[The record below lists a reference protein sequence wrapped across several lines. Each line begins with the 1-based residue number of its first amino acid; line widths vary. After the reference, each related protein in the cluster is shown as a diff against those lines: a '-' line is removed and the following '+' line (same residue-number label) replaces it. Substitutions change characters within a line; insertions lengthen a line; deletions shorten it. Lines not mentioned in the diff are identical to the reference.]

1 MKTGTPDT
9 VPLDSK
15 RKKEI
20 RMSHLFLPV
29 LLTLPLAVAQ
39 AATITVNTTEDSI
52 PGTPGNCSLR
62 EAVQAVIDTTPQ
74 DGCPAGSP
82 EGPPGSFT
90 GRDTINFALPTPA
103 TITLTAPLPL
113 LDNIDD
119 GVIIS
124 GPGSRLLTLNG
135 NNQFQIFRVQQAE
148 VVTIEGLTIA
158 NGRAPKNGGGIL
170 NNAGRLTVNN
180 VRFTAN
186 SAVEDGGGISN
197 EGVPATLVVLNS
209 TFSENVAFDF
219 PTLPQE
225 EEGGAIV
232 NIDGT
237 VTIAN
242 STFFGNRVPNMGG
255 AIFNSGN
262 NAGAGNLT
270 LINSTINNNT
280 SGAGGAVFTEKGGVV
295 TLRNTL
301 LAGNPGNNCGTI
313 TGGVIVDEGGNL
325 DDGTSCNFGTNSLP
339 SGVAALDPLGVQ
351 NNGGPTDTVALTAA
365 SDGVD
370 LGLNAVCAAAPVSNL
385 DQRGGARPIG
395 AACDTGA
402 FEIGST
408 PSTPPGP
415 PSPTAPIAAPPT
427 APPAVPLPD
436 PGTEPA
442 PVCSGRA
449 ATVYVLTTGIIK
461 GGPDNAVAYNGRLR
475 GTAGA
480 DVMVGTSGIDIL
492 AGSRGNDRIC
502 GLGGNDTLRGAAGRD
517 TLLGGAGKDKLV
529 GGAGLDRCTGGP
541 GRDKLTTCEIVK

>member
-9 VPLDSK
+9 APLNSK
-15 RKKEI
+15 HKKEI
-20 RMSHLFLPV
+20 RMSPLFLLG
-29 LLTLPLAVAQ
+29 LLALPMAAPQ
-39 AATITVNTTEDSI
+39 AAIITVNTTEDAI

-62 EAVQAVIDTTPQ
+62 EAIQAVITTAAQ
-74 DGCPAGSP
+74 DACPAGSP
-82 EGPPGSFT
+82 EGLPNSFT

-103 TITLTAPLPL
+103 TITLTAPLPP
-113 LDNIDD
+113 LDDIDD

-135 NNQFQIFRVQQAE
+135 NNQFQIFRVQPAE

-170 NNAGRLTVNN
+170 NASGRLTVNN

-197 EGVPATLVVLNS
+197 EGVTGTLVVLNS
-209 TFSENVAFDF
+209 TFSGNVAFDF
-219 PTLPQE
+219 AGQE
-225 EEGGAIV
+225 EEGGALV

-242 STFFGNRVPNMGG
+242 STFFGNSVPNMGG

-262 NAGAGNLT
+262 NDGTGILT

-280 SGAGGAVFTEKGGVV
+280 SGGGGAVFTEKGGTVI
-295 TLRNTL
+295 LRNTL
-301 LAGNPGNNCGTI
+301 LAGNPGNNCGSQTS
-313 TGGVIVDEGGNL
+313 GVIVDEGGNL
-325 DDGTSCNFGTNSLP
+325 DDGTSCNFGINSLS
-339 SGVAALDPLGVQ
+339 SGVAGLDSGVQ

-365 SDGVD
+365 SDAVD

-385 DQRGGARPIG
+385 DQRGGIRPIG
-395 AACDTGA
+395 AACDTGS

-415 PSPTAPIAAPPT
+415 PSPPAPAAPPPT
-427 APPAVPLPD
+427 APPPVPLPD

-442 PVCSGRA
+442 PVCSGRT
-449 ATVYVLTTGIIK
+449 ATVYVKTTGIIK
-461 GGPDNAVAYNGRLR
+461 GGPDNGVAYNGRLR

-480 DVMVGTSGIDIL
+480 DVMVGTAGIDIL
-492 AGSRGNDRIC
+492 DGSRGNDRIC
-502 GLGGNDTLRGAAGRD
+502 GGGGKDNIK
-517 TLLGGAGKDKLV
+517 GGAGKDSLFGEGGKDKLN
-529 GGAGLDRCTGGP
+529 GGGGSDRCVGGP
-541 GRDKLTTCEIVK
+541 GKDKFAACEQVAK

>member
-1 MKTGTPDT
+1 
-9 VPLDSK
+9 L
-15 RKKEI
+15 
-20 RMSHLFLPV
+20 LALPMAA
-29 LLTLPLAVAQ
+29 PQ
-39 AATITVNTTEDSI
+39 AATITVNTVEDSI

-62 EAVQAVIDTTPQ
+62 EAIQAVISTTAQ

-113 LDNIDD
+113 LDDIDD

-135 NNQFQIFRVQQAE
+135 NNQFQIFRVQPAE

-170 NNAGRLTVNN
+170 NSSGRLTVNN

-186 SAVEDGGGISN
+186 SAVEDGGAISN
-197 EGVPATLVVLNS
+197 EGVVATLVVLNS
-209 TFSENVAFDF
+209 TFSGNAAFDF
-219 PTLPQE
+219 AGQE
-225 EEGGAIV
+225 EEGGALV

-237 VTIAN
+237 ATVAN
-242 STFFGNRVPNMGG
+242 STFFGNSVPNMGG

-262 NAGAGNLT
+262 NDGTGILT

-280 SGAGGAVFTEKGGVV
+280 SALGGAVVTEKGG
-295 TLRNTL
+295 TIILRNTL
-301 LAGNPGNNCGTI
+301 LAGNPGNNCLSQ

-325 DDGTSCNFGTNSLP
+325 DDGTSCNFGADSLS
-339 SGVAALDPLGVQ
+339 SGVAALDPGVQ

-365 SDGVD
+365 SDAVD
-370 LGLNAVCAAAPVSNL
+370 FGLNTVCAAAPVSNL
-385 DQRGGARPIG
+385 DQRGGTRPIG

-415 PSPTAPIAAPPT
+415 PSPPAPPAAPP
-427 APPAVPLPD
+427 APPPAGPVPD

-442 PVCSGRA
+442 PVCSGRT
-449 ATVYVLTTGIIK
+449 ATVYVRTTGVIK
-461 GGPDNAVAYNGRLR
+461 GGPDNERVYNGRLR
-475 GTAGA
+475 GTPGA
-480 DVMVGTSGIDIL
+480 DVMVGTSGNDIL
-492 AGSRGNDRIC
+492 IGSGGNDRIC
-502 GLGGNDTLRGAAGRD
+502 GLGGNDTPKGGAGRD
-517 TLLGGAGKDKLV
+517 TLFGGAGKDKLV

-541 GRDKLTTCEIVK
+541 GRDTFTTCERIVK